1 MSNQELLNEL
11 IQLEKEVM
19 AFHLATAARRNTI
32 IEKLRAGDMLNVQ
45 ASNLDIALVPAEAST
60 KFNVE
65 HDNHNCQKGELLERL
80 RDMESQVT
88 LLEEELVGQHE
99 GLSMVTAP
107 DLNSEEYTA
116 DCSSTAGFFSYCLY
130 TDPMAIAA
138 EMPWQKTQVTEV
150 TCSHPV
156 GEQADIDACGA
167 TLDTPQYSD
176 EPAIAVV
183 TGGGTEEDHVQDNA
197 TMSEQYSYCLYADQ
211 TVIATEVSWAK
222 TQDALAQCSKF
233 PVEFFAID
241 GEYETETGVQPAM
254 ASKPRSVSSGSLT
267 KTKKRRV
274 YRPPAK
280 GVSPR
285 LSQEEVNKISLQR
298 SKR

>member
-45 ASNLDIALVPAEAST
+45 ASNPDIALVPAEASS
-60 KFNVE
+60 KFDS
-65 HDNHNCQKGELLERL
+65 HDSQKGEALELL

-88 LLEEELVGQHE
+88 LLEEELVGQHDD
-99 GLSMVTAP
+99 LSMVTAP
-107 DLNSEEYTA
+107 DLSSEENPSN
-116 DCSSTAGFFSYCLY
+116 CSSTAGLFSYCLY
-130 TDPMAIAA
+130 TNPLAIAA
-138 EMPWQKTQVTEV
+138 EMPWRKTQVTEV
-150 TCSHPV
+150 TCSQPV
-156 GEQADIDACGA
+156 EEQTDIDACRA
-167 TLDTPQYSD
+167 TLDTPQCLD
-176 EPAIAVV
+176 EPAVIV
-183 TGGGTEEDHVQDNA
+183 TGRGVEEDHTQDNA
-197 TMSEQYSYCLYADQ
+197 AMSEQYSYCLYADE

-222 TQDALAQCSKF
+222 THDALAEYSKF

-241 GEYETETGVQPAM
+241 GGCETETGVQPAM
-254 ASKPRSVSSGSLT
+254 ASKSRSVSSGSLT
-267 KTKKRRV
+267 KTKKQTV

-298 SKR
+298 SKK